1 MPWPNST
8 ETTKAPFVSEKKYGA
23 ARLSHNLKSLMATHA
38 LIALQ
43 SHSSFH
49 AAYLHFDGTP
59 ENLRPILHQHFNTIG
74 KINELIQPGA
84 LKSISQDGKT
94 SLLDEYAEM
103 IEVETEKALFS
114 KAKEFWAQYVF
125 VYEPALKKWKVHQL
139 ATLEEYERSGT
150 KHPYEGLI

>member
-1 MPWPNST
+1 
-8 ETTKAPFVSEKKYGA
+8 
-23 ARLSHNLKSLMATHA
+23 MATHA

-74 KINELIQPGA
+74 KIKELIQPGA

-103 IEVETEKALFS
+103 IEVETEKVLFS
-114 KAKEFWAQYVF
+114 KAREFWAQYVF
-125 VYEPALKKWKVHQL
+125 VYEPALKNWKVHQL
-139 ATLEEYERSGT
+139 ATLDEYERSGT

>member
-1 MPWPNST
+1 
-8 ETTKAPFVSEKKYGA
+8 
-23 ARLSHNLKSLMATHA
+23 MATHA
-38 LIALQ
+38 LIAPQ

-74 KINELIQPGA
+74 KIKELIQPGA

-125 VYEPALKKWKVHQL
+125 VYEPALKNWKVHQL

>member
-1 MPWPNST
+1 
-8 ETTKAPFVSEKKYGA
+8 
-23 ARLSHNLKSLMATHA
+23 MATHA

-74 KINELIQPGA
+74 KIKELIQPGA

-114 KAKEFWAQYVF
+114 KAREFWAQYVF
-125 VYEPALKKWKVHQL
+125 VYEPALKNWNCL
-139 ATLEEYERSGT
+139 LYTSDAADD
-150 KHPYEGLI
+150 

>member
-1 MPWPNST
+1 
-8 ETTKAPFVSEKKYGA
+8 
-23 ARLSHNLKSLMATHA
+23 MATHA

-74 KINELIQPGA
+74 KIKELIQPGA

-114 KAKEFWAQYVF
+114 KVNISIGGVRTCHRWDSTVT
-125 VYEPALKKWKVHQL
+125 H
-139 ATLEEYERSGT
+139 LE
-150 KHPYEGLI
+150 L

>member
-1 MPWPNST
+1 
-8 ETTKAPFVSEKKYGA
+8 
-23 ARLSHNLKSLMATHA
+23 MATHA

-74 KINELIQPGA
+74 KIKDLIQPGA
-84 LKSISQDGKT
+84 LKSISLDGKT
-94 SLLDEYAEM
+94 SFLDEYAEM

-125 VYEPALKKWKVHQL
+125 VYEPALKNW
-139 ATLEEYERSGT
+139 
-150 KHPYEGLI
+150 